1 MSDLVLSTTDAEF
14 EQSVLQEALPVLVDF
29 WAPWCQ
35 PCKLIAPVLDSVA
48 TQMAGQL
55 KIVKMDVQDNRDVA
69 ARYNVRGIPALL
81 LFKEGQVVGTKVGV
95 VSEAELLAFL
105 SEHLGS

>member
-14 EQSVLQEALPVLVDF
+14 EQSVLQETLPVLVDF

-81 LFKEGQVVGTKVGV
+81 LFKEGQVIGTKVGV
-95 VSEAELLAFL
+95 VSEPELLAFL
-105 SEHLGS
+105 NEHLGS